1 MKLKSIFCLSLLASA
16 LCAAQTPKDTVRI
29 LAIGNSFSV
38 DAIENNLHEL
48 AAEKGHVAII
58 GNMYIG
64 GCTLQRHFNNSEK
77 NARIYSYRKVNA
89 DGSRDTLEKYSLD
102 KALHDEAWDYVSF
115 QQASPLSGLYETYEP
130 YLTSLIE
137 YVSKRVP
144 KDAVFLFHQTWAYA
158 VGSPHRD
165 FPNYDCNQQKMY
177 DCIVDASSRAAHS
190 HNLVIVPC
198 GTAQQNVRMTGVGDN
213 VNRDECHL
221 NATGRY
227 AAACTWYE
235 TIFGED
241 VRENPYFPATV
252 NEFKRDAVRESAHAA
267 VLEPYKVT
275 DVGHR
280 HAAVNYDENK
290 IVPFI
295 LPDAL
300 TMADGR
306 NVKSARMWRKE
317 RRPELLDLFCREVYG
332 YTPEDKLPDIHYK
345 VMSCTDT
352 IFAGAATRKEV
363 NIYFTKGEDKYMTL
377 MLYIPNDRKKP
388 APVFLGLNFKGNY
401 STSRDSL
408 ISKPDAEQIERY
420 GGRYEEVERGAKESR
435 WPYEMIIRR
444 GYAVATVF
452 DADIDPDWDDAFR
465 NGVHGLF
472 PKNTWGTLAGWAW
485 GLSRCLDY
493 LATDNAVDESKVAV
507 IGHSRHGKAALWAGA
522 MDTRFAMVISN
533 NSGCG
538 GAALSKRAI
547 GENVQ
552 RINDQFPHWFCSKF
566 KEYNGKEQDLPID
579 QHELVALMAPRPV
592 YVASASEDAW
602 ADPKGEF
609 LSAWYA
615 SKVYELL
622 GYPGM
627 VIPGYTGGEPQMPAA
642 EVPLQEGR
650 IAYHLRKGPHD
661 ITAYDWTEYMNF
673 ADRFFR

>member
-1 MKLKSIFCLSLLASA
+1 MKKIITFILAASISIFVSA
-16 LCAAQTPKDTVRI
+16 QSPKDTVRI

-48 AAEKGHVAII
+48 AAANGHVAIV

-64 GCTLQRHFNNSEK
+64 GCTLQQHFNNSEK
-77 NARIYSYRKVNA
+77 NARFYSYRKVNA
-89 DGSRDTLEKYSLD
+89 DGSRDTLEKCSLD
-102 KALHDEAWDYVSF
+102 KALRDEAWDYVSF

-144 KDAVFLFHQTWAYA
+144 EDAVFLFHQTWAYA
-158 VGSPHRD
+158 VGSTHRN
-165 FPNYDCNQQKMY
+165 FPTYDCNQQKMY
-177 DCIVDASSRAAHS
+177 DCIVEASSRAANS
-190 HNLVIVPC
+190 HNLLIVPC
-198 GTAQQNVRMTGVGDN
+198 GTTQQNVRLTGIGDN

-241 VRENPYFPATV
+241 VRENVYFPSSV
-252 NEFKRDAVRESAHAA
+252 NEFARDAVRDAAHAA

-280 HAAVNYDENK
+280 YAEVNYDESK
-290 IVPFI
+290 IEPFV

-306 NVKSARMWRKE
+306 QVKSARMWRKE
-317 RRPELLDLFCREVYG
+317 RRPELLDIFSREEYG
-332 YTPEDKLPDIHYK
+332 YTPQEKLPDIHYK
-345 VMSCTDT
+345 VISVTDT
-352 IFAGAATRKEV
+352 VFSGAATRKEV
-363 NIYFTKGEDKYMTL
+363 NIYFTKGEDHYMTL
-377 MLYIPNDRKKP
+377 MLYIPNGVQKP
-388 APVFLGLNFKGNY
+388 VPAFLGLNFKGNY
-401 STSRDSL
+401 STTSDFL
-408 ISKPDAEQIERY
+408 VHKPDAAQIERY
-420 GGRYEEVERGAKESR
+420 GRYKEAERGEKASR

-444 GYAVATVF
+444 GYAVATVY
-452 DADIDPDWDDAFR
+452 DADIDPDWDDSFR

-472 PKNTWGTLAGWAW
+472 PKNSWGTLAAWAW

-493 LATDNAVDESKVAV
+493 MANENAIDESKVAV

-522 MDTRFAMVISN
+522 MDTRFAMVFSN
-533 NSGCG
+533 DSGCG

-552 RINDQFPHWFCSKF
+552 RINDQFPHWFCSNF
-566 KEYNGKEQDLPID
+566 KKYNGNEQALPVD
-579 QHELVALMAPRPV
+579 QHELVALIAPRPV

-615 SKVYELL
+615 SKVYDLL

-627 VIPGYTGGEPQMPAA
+627 VIPGYTGGEPQMPEA
-642 EVPLQEGR
+642 EVPLQDGR

-661 ITAYDWTEYMNF
+661 ITEYDWTEYMNF
-673 ADRFFR
+673 ADRLLK